1 MKLKKQL
8 SKEAQQDLKEI
19 RLYTKDL
26 WGSLQ
31 SVKYLGSINSVF
43 DMLVDNPQ
51 IGIHNP
57 EIREELFYFNH
68 GRHVIYYM
76 VLTNKLAIIRVLSQ
90 RIKQEPEL
98 KNTRFP
104 D

>member
-8 SKEAQQDLKEI
+8 SKEAKQDLRDI
-19 RLYTKDL
+19 RLYTKEL
-26 WGSLQ
+26 WGSSQ
-31 SVKYLGSINSVF
+31 SVKYLGSIDSVF
-43 DMLVDNPQ
+43 DILVDNPL

-76 VLTNKLAIIRVLSQ
+76 VLPKKLAIIRVLSQ
-90 RIKQEPEL
+90 RIKQELEL
-98 KNTRFP
+98 KNTHSP